1 MCKWAF
7 AFKVNLANLR
17 CPAIEKSVFGLLLD
31 LLLSGSC
38 HISVFGAA
46 QDLLRDKITA
56 NKVWLAQKI
65 ILDFLGYYLADTSFW
80 IAVHVDPS

>member
-46 QDLLRDKITA
+46 QDILRDKIAA
-56 NKVWLAQKI
+56 NKVWLAQPI
-65 ILDFLGYYLADTSFW
+65 ILDHNFLTLPNSSLG
-80 IAVHVDPS
+80 IGVHVDPS